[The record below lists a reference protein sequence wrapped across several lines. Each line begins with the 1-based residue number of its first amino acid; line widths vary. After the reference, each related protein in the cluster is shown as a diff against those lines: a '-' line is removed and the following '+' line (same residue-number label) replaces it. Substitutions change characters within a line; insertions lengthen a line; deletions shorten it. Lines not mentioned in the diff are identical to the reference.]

1 MVKKKFGGE
10 KVDVKGV
17 LAPAPAPPKPAGSA
31 WSKGAGAAAEAAPS
45 AAGAAPARGAGTAT
59 ASAPSRAPPAGSA
72 TGAWAKGGPLGLAAT
87 ATSLQAA
94 AKPKFAPASRAPAGY
109 AAPQRPALGQKRDA
123 KASPVFNA
131 ADFPDVEKPKTA
143 ADLAEEAASRKA
155 AKAFPEVSSCAEALV
170 ALCSRA
176 GVTESS
182 DIGRATSGLSWLL
195 NTLTCAS
202 DMSDD
207 DRDKLLKAGAL
218 AIEGVAT
225 DAKGAS
231 AVDEILKGYFQEQQ
245 HKGKNTPQVLEANGL
260 VDALLFGKLALQLE
274 AGSQRQGAI
283 RLRIVRRLQKP
294 TTSSVVQHALAD
306 ALAPLVAA
314 DPDAAEEICQKDFIP
329 DLSSAQE
336 GARRG
341 AALGISAVVK
351 GCGGVPAMK
360 KLGTMEIVKEY
371 AATSGK
377 TSAGK
382 RQAALLLLQ
391 ALAQALGR
399 MFEPFA
405 MVSMPL
411 LLESCSDS
419 SKDVQ
424 VAGRAAAKTVV
435 SQVSSAGV
443 RLMINPV
450 LEGLKDKRWR
460 TQLSAAELLKPIVSE
475 LVASAPKRLLAVVPK
490 AVPLLC
496 EAGAGTRSEL
506 RNAAREVLEQIGAA
520 IDHSAVAALS
530 SDLIAALLEPG
541 DVALARAL
549 DGLLGTVYTTSVSG
563 ASCALICPVV
573 ERAISKGDAEVRRKG
588 ASFVRTLSQWAVD
601 AEELGPYL
609 ATLRPQLE
617 ALLAD
622 PTPAVRDAAAQAI
635 GALAAATS
643 AAPGGDEGAGNVAST
658 LVQKLQ
664 STSEEA
670 EMEGAA
676 QGLAAALAAS
686 EDRAELLEQILKGA
700 RGGHG
705 RVGFLTVMV
714 HLPRAL
720 RDTEG
725 GEDDI
730 ASTLAALS
738 EALSDKDEGIR
749 KAARRGLTAVAE
761 GSRSPEAAAAVAA
774 ALESALRADEPLAR
788 TAAAEL
794 ALVLLAQKTFTPSA
808 APAAWAGLVAAGV
821 VAQSDANAV
830 VRRAADRVWRAAN
843 EAGGGNAGKQL
854 KDLRP
859 LLLERLASDLSGREA
874 AVASAAGRAALN
886 LQGRFEAQK
895 LGVLEDLVPTL
906 RSALEAEEL
915 SIRRSACEG
924 LSEILRDERGQ
935 KVMLRDPSLVVGI
948 KSALLEATARG
959 TEDDGEEPLRKA
971 AAACCVAVPP
981 TMLAEPI
988 VKELCQI
995 QDGLNDEQCKGLERL
1010 VAGMSSSSGS
1020 AAQFLPA
1027 LVTRA
1032 GAPPHNLGQI
1042 SCLTAAAA
1050 AALASLRQVTPELAS
1065 ACVDAAAVLEIDNSE
1080 SGSESSKPGPV
1091 GSAAAAILSRL
1102 DEAGADEFIDAVV
1115 SRVEPTG
1122 QGRVSNHSV
1131 AAARILTACFG
1142 SMQRPPL
1149 QGEALLDAL
1158 VPGVLLT
1165 SPDRACANAYS
1176 LALQGLTSLSGAAS
1190 LCQALA
1196 PCLAAAL
1203 SSNMEGQLAPKALD
1217 ALAPLLQTGAT
1228 HAGQQRRSLAESSV
1242 AIFKRTE
1249 SAHLQGHAVKLAGP
1263 LVRLLGEKPIDA
1275 DLQIA
1280 VVSAMTELLQRT
1292 GTTLRPLVPALQTA
1306 LVRLLEGPAEV
1317 HGVAV
1322 QALGALAPL
1331 VPRADALVKLLC
1343 KPPLKASALAEVVK
1357 AIGGPASLSEEV
1369 SREVKAILDASASQH

>member
-17 LAPAPAPPKPAGSA
+17 LAPAPAAPKKPAGSA
-31 WSKGAGAAAEAAPS
+31 WSKGAGAAAEAS
-45 AAGAAPARGAGTAT
+45 ASAGAGPAPTAAVPKPWAGGAGMAAA
-59 ASAPSRAPPAGSA
+59 ASAPSRAPSAPSGSA

-94 AKPKFAPASRAPAGY
+94 AKPKFAPGPRAPVGY
-109 AAPQRPALGQKRDA
+109 AAPQRPALGQKQ
-123 KASPVFNA
+123 ASPVFNA

-143 ADLAEEAASRKA
+143 AELAEETANRKA
-155 AKAFPEVSSCAEALV
+155 AKAFPEVSNCAEALA

-176 GVTESS
+176 SVTESS

-195 NTLTCAS
+195 NTLTSAS

-207 DRDKLLKAGAL
+207 DRDKLLRAGAL
-218 AIEGVAT
+218 IIEGVAS
-225 DAKGAS
+225 DEASVS

-274 AGSQRQGAI
+274 AGSPRQGAI

-294 TTSSVVQHALAD
+294 ATSPVVQHALAD
-306 ALAPLVAA
+306 ALVPLLAA
-314 DPDAAEEICQKDFIP
+314 DPDAAEAICQKDLIP

-336 GARRG
+336 GTRRG
-341 AALGISAVVK
+341 AALGIAAVVQ
-351 GCGGVPAMK
+351 GSGGVPAMK

-371 AATSGK
+371 ATTSGK
-377 TSAGK
+377 TSASK
-382 RQAALLLLQ
+382 RQAALFLLQ

-399 MFEPFA
+399 TFEPFA
-405 MVSMPL
+405 MASMPL

-419 SKDVQ
+419 AKDVQ
-424 VAGRAAAKTVV
+424 LAGRAAAKTVV

-496 EAGAGTRSEL
+496 DAGAGTRAEL

-530 SDLIAALLEPG
+530 ADLIAALLEPG
-541 DVALARAL
+541 DMALARAL

-622 PTPAVRDAAAQAI
+622 PTPGVRDAAAQAI
-635 GALAAATS
+635 GVLAAATS
-643 AAPGGDEGAGNVAST
+643 ASGGDDEGDVAST

-664 STSEEA
+664 GASEEA

-686 EDRAELLEQILKGA
+686 EDRAELFEQILKGA
-700 RGGHG
+700 RSG
-705 RVGFLTVMV
+705 RIGFLTVLA
-714 HLPRAL
+714 HLPKAL
-720 RDTEG
+720 KDTAG

-730 ASTLAALS
+730 ASTLVVLS
-738 EALSDKDEGIR
+738 EALSNKDEAIR
-749 KAARRGLTAVAE
+749 KAGRRGLTAVAE
-761 GSRSPEAAAAVAA
+761 GSKSPEVATALAA
-774 ALESALRADEPLAR
+774 ALESALRADEPQAR

-794 ALVLLAQKTFTPSA
+794 ALILLAQKTLTPSA
-808 APAAWAGLVAAGV
+808 TPAAWADLVAAAV

-843 EAGGGNAGKQL
+843 EAGGNTGKQL

-859 LLLERLASDLSGREA
+859 LLLERLAADLSGPRATIA
-874 AVASAAGRAALN
+874 AAAGRAALN
-886 LQGRFEAQK
+886 LQERLEK
-895 LGVLEDLVPTL
+895 LGVIEDLVPALRDTL
-906 RSALEAEEL
+906 QAEEL

-924 LSEILRDERGQ
+924 LSEILRDGRAL
-935 KVMLRDPSLVVGI
+935 KVILGDSELVLGI
-948 KSALLEATARG
+948 KGALLKA
-959 TEDDGEEPLRKA
+959 GEGEGAELLRKA
-971 AAACCVAVPP
+971 AACCCAAVPS
-981 TMLAEPI
+981 TLLAEPI
-988 VKELCQI
+988 VEELCQI
-995 QDGLNDEQCKGLERL
+995 EAGLNDEQRKGLERL
-1010 VAGMSSSSGS
+1010 VAGISSSSGS
-1020 AAQFLPA
+1020 SASFLPA
-1027 LVTRA
+1027 FVRRA

-1050 AALASLRQVTPELAS
+1050 AAPASLREVTPDLAS
-1065 ACVDAAAVLEIDNSE
+1065 ACVDAAAVLEISE
-1080 SGSESSKPGPV
+1080 PGPAS
-1091 GSAAAAILSRL
+1091 SAAAAILSQL
-1102 DEAGADEFIDAVV
+1102 DEAGADEFIAALV
-1115 SRVEPTG
+1115 SKLEPTG
-1122 QGRVSNHSV
+1122 KSNQSE
-1131 AAARILTACFG
+1131 AAAHILTACFG
-1142 SMQRPPL
+1142 SMRRPPL
-1149 QGEALLDAL
+1149 QAEALL
-1158 VPGVLLT
+1158 GVLVRGALIG
-1165 SPDRACANAYS
+1165 SPDRAKAYS
-1176 LALQGLTSLSGAAS
+1176 
-1190 LCQALA
+1190 LA

-1203 SSNMEGQLAPKALD
+1203 SRMEGQIAPEAFD
-1217 ALAPLLQTGAT
+1217 ALAPLLQSVA
-1228 HAGQQRRSLAESSV
+1228 HAGQQRRSLAESCV
-1242 AIFKRTE
+1242 GLFQRT
-1249 SAHLQGHAVKLAGP
+1249 ADLDLQGHAVKLAGP
-1263 LVRLLGEKPIDA
+1263 LLRLLGEKDT

-1292 GTTLRPLVPALQTA
+1292 TALRPLVPALQTA

-1317 HGVAV
+1317 HSVVA
-1322 QALGALAPL
+1322 QALGALAPV
-1331 VPRADALVKLLC
+1331 VPRAEALVKLLC
-1343 KPPLKASALAEVVK
+1343 KPPLRASNVSALSEVMK
-1357 AIGGPASLSEEV
+1357 SIGGSASLSAEV
-1369 SREVKAILDASASQH
+1369 SREVKAILDASANQQ

>member
-1 MVKKKFGGE
+1 M
-10 KVDVKGV
+10 
-17 LAPAPAPPKPAGSA
+17 
-31 WSKGAGAAAEAAPS
+31 AAA
-45 AAGAAPARGAGTAT
+45 
-59 ASAPSRAPPAGSA
+59 ASAPSRAPSAPSGSA

-94 AKPKFAPASRAPAGY
+94 AKPKFAPGPRAPVGY
-109 AAPQRPALGQKRDA
+109 AAPQRPALGQKQQ
-123 KASPVFNA
+123 ASPVFNA

-143 ADLAEEAASRKA
+143 AELAEETANRKA
-155 AKAFPEVSSCAEALV
+155 AKAFPEVSNCAEALA

-176 GVTESS
+176 SVTESS

-195 NTLTCAS
+195 NTLTSAS

-207 DRDKLLKAGAL
+207 DRDKLLRAGAL
-218 AIEGVAT
+218 VIEGVAS
-225 DAKGAS
+225 DEAS
-231 AVDEILKGYFQEQQ
+231 LTAVDEILKGYFQEQQ
-245 HKGKNTPQVLEANGL
+245 HKSKNTPQVLEANGL
-260 VDALLFGKLALQLE
+260 VDAFLFGKLALQLE
-274 AGSQRQGAI
+274 AGSPRQGAI

-294 TTSSVVQHALAD
+294 ATSAVVQHALAD
-306 ALAPLVAA
+306 ALVPLLAA
-314 DPDAAEEICQKDFIP
+314 DPDAAEAICQKDLIP

-336 GARRG
+336 GTRRG
-341 AALGISAVVK
+341 AALGIAAVVQ
-351 GCGGVPAMK
+351 GSGGVPAMK

-371 AATSGK
+371 ATTSGK
-377 TSAGK
+377 TSASK
-382 RQAALLLLQ
+382 RQAALFLLQ

-399 MFEPFA
+399 TFEPFA
-405 MVSMPL
+405 MASMPL

-419 SKDVQ
+419 AKDVQ
-424 VAGRAAAKTVV
+424 LAGRAAAKTVV
-435 SQVSSAGV
+435 SQVSSVGV

-496 EAGAGTRSEL
+496 DAGAGTRAEL

-541 DVALARAL
+541 DMALARAL

-635 GALAAATS
+635 GVLAAATS
-643 AAPGGDEGAGNVAST
+643 ASGGDDEGDVAST

-664 STSEEA
+664 GTSEEA

-686 EDRAELLEQILKGA
+686 EDRAELFEQILKGA
-700 RGGHG
+700 RSG
-705 RVGFLTVMV
+705 RIGFLTVMA
-714 HLPRAL
+714 HLPKAL
-720 RDTEG
+720 KDAAG

-730 ASTLAALS
+730 TSTLAVLS
-738 EALSDKDEGIR
+738 EALSDKDEAIR
-749 KAARRGLTAVAE
+749 KAGRRGLTAVAE
-761 GSRSPEAAAAVAA
+761 GSKSPEVATALAA
-774 ALESALRADEPLAR
+774 ALESALRADEPQAR

-794 ALVLLAQKTFTPSA
+794 ALILLAQKTLTPSA
-808 APAAWAGLVAAGV
+808 TPAAWTDLVAAAV

-843 EAGGGNAGKQL
+843 EAGGNTGKQL

-859 LLLERLASDLSGREA
+859 RLLERLAADLSGPRATVA
-874 AVASAAGRAALN
+874 AAAGRAALN
-886 LQGRFEAQK
+886 LQERFEK
-895 LGVLEDLVPTL
+895 LGVIEDLVPAL
-906 RSALEAEEL
+906 RDALQDGEL

-924 LSEILRDERGQ
+924 LSEILRDVRAQ
-935 KVMLRDPSLVVGI
+935 KVILEDSELVLGI
-948 KSALLEATARG
+948 KGALLKAG
-959 TEDDGEEPLRKA
+959 EDEGRKA
-971 AAACCVAVPP
+971 AASCCAGVPS

-988 VKELCQI
+988 VDELCQI
-995 QDGLNDEQCKGLERL
+995 EVGLDDEQRKGLERL
-1010 VAGMSSSSGS
+1010 VAGISGKS
-1020 AAQFLPA
+1020 ASFLPA
-1027 LVTRA
+1027 LVRRA
-1032 GAPPHNLGQI
+1032 SVPPHNLGQI

-1050 AALASLRQVTPELAS
+1050 AAPASLREVTPDLAS
-1065 ACVDAAAVLEIDNSE
+1065 ACVDAAAVLESSE
-1080 SGSESSKPGPV
+1080 PGPAC
-1091 GSAAAAILSRL
+1091 SAAAAILSQL
-1102 DEAGADEFIDAVV
+1102 DEAGADEFIAALV
-1115 SRVEPTG
+1115 SKLELTG
-1122 QGRVSNHSV
+1122 KSNQSE
-1131 AAARILTACFG
+1131 AAAHILTACFG

-1149 QGEALLDAL
+1149 QAEVLLDVLVRGAL
-1158 VPGVLLT
+1158 IG
-1165 SPDRACANAYS
+1165 SPDRSCAKAYS
-1176 LALQGLTSLSGAAS
+1176 LALQGLTGLSGAAS
-1190 LCQALA
+1190 LCQSLA

-1203 SSNMEGQLAPKALD
+1203 SRMEGQIAPEALD
-1217 ALAPLLQTGAT
+1217 ALAPLLQSVA
-1228 HAGQQRRSLAESSV
+1228 HAGQQRRSLAESCV
-1242 AIFKRTE
+1242 GLFQRT
-1249 SAHLQGHAVKLAGP
+1249 ADLDLQGHAVKLAGP
-1263 LVRLLGEKPIDA
+1263 LLRLLGEKDT

-1280 VVSAMTELLQRT
+1280 VVLAMTELLQRT
-1292 GTTLRPLVPALQTA
+1292 TALRPLVPALQTP

-1317 HGVAV
+1317 HSVVA
-1322 QALGALAPL
+1322 QALGALAPV
-1331 VPRADALVKLLC
+1331 VPRAEALVKLLC
-1343 KPPLKASALAEVVK
+1343 KPPLRASNVSALAEVMK
-1357 AIGGPASLSEEV
+1357 SIGESASLSAEV
-1369 SREVKAILDASASQH
+1369 SREVKAILDASANQP

>member
-17 LAPAPAPPKPAGSA
+17 LAPAPAAPKKPAGSA
-31 WSKGAGAAAEAAPS
+31 WSKGAGKAAEASP
-45 AAGAAPARGAGTAT
+45 AGVGPAT
-59 ASAPSRAPPAGSA
+59 ASAPGRAPSAPGSA

-94 AKPKFAPASRAPAGY
+94 AKPKSVPAPRAPVGY
-109 AAPQRPALGQKRDA
+109 AAPQRPALGQKQ
-123 KASPVFNA
+123 ASPVFNA

-143 ADLAEEAASRKA
+143 AELAEETANRKA
-155 AKAFPEVSSCAEALV
+155 AKAFPEVSNCAEALV

-176 GVTESS
+176 SVTESS

-195 NTLTCAS
+195 NTLTSAS

-207 DRDKLLKAGAL
+207 DRDKLLRAGAL
-218 AIEGVAT
+218 VIEGVAS
-225 DAKGAS
+225 DEAGVS

-274 AGSQRQGAI
+274 ARSPRQCAI

-294 TTSSVVQHALAD
+294 TTSAVVQHALAD
-306 ALAPLVAA
+306 ALVPLLAA
-314 DPDAAEEICQKDFIP
+314 DPDAAEAICHKDFVP

-336 GARRG
+336 GTRRG
-341 AALGISAVVK
+341 AALGIAAVVQ
-351 GCGGVPAMK
+351 GSGGVTAMK

-371 AATSGK
+371 ATTSGK
-377 TSAGK
+377 TSASK
-382 RQAALLLLQ
+382 RQAALFLLQ

-399 MFEPFA
+399 TFEPFA
-405 MVSMPL
+405 MASMPL

-419 SKDVQ
+419 AKDVQ
-424 VAGRAAAKTVV
+424 LAGRAAAKTVL
-435 SQVSSAGV
+435 SQVSSVGV

-475 LVASAPKRLLAVVPK
+475 LVQSAPKRLLAVVPK
-490 AVPLLC
+490 AVPLLS
-496 EAGAGTRSEL
+496 EAGAGTRAEL
-506 RNAAREVLEQIGAA
+506 RNAARDVLEQIGAA
-520 IDHSAVAALS
+520 IDHPAVSALS

-541 DVALARAL
+541 DMALARAL

-635 GALAAATS
+635 GVLAAATS
-643 AAPGGDEGAGNVAST
+643 ASGGDEGDVAST

-670 EMEGAA
+670 EMEGAS
-676 QGLAAALAAS
+676 QGLAVALAAS
-686 EDRAELLEQILKGA
+686 EDRAELFEQILQGA
-700 RGGHG
+700 RRGCI
-705 RVGFLTVMV
+705 GFLTVMA
-714 HLPRAL
+714 HLPKAL
-720 RDTEG
+720 KDTAG

-730 ASTLAALS
+730 TSTLVVLS
-738 EALSDKDEGIR
+738 EALSDKDEAIR
-749 KAARRGLTAVAE
+749 KAGRRGLTAVAE
-761 GSRSPEAAAAVAA
+761 GSKSPEVATALAA
-774 ALESALRADEPLAR
+774 ALESALRADEPQAR

-794 ALVLLAQKTFTPSA
+794 AHILLAQKTLTPSA
-808 APAAWAGLVAAGV
+808 TAAAWADLVAAAV

-843 EAGGGNAGKQL
+843 EAGGNTGKQL

-859 LLLERLASDLSGREA
+859 LLLERLAADLSGPRATVA
-874 AVASAAGRAALN
+874 AAAGRAALN
-886 LQGRFEAQK
+886 LQERLEK
-895 LGVLEDLVPTL
+895 LGIIEDLVPPL
-906 RSALEAEEL
+906 RDALQDEEL
-915 SIRRSACEG
+915 SIRRSACQG
-924 LSEILRDERGQ
+924 LSEILRDERAQ
-935 KVMLRDPSLVVGI
+935 KLILRDAELVLGI
-948 KSALLEATARG
+948 KSALLKAG
-959 TEDDGEEPLRKA
+959 DDESAEPLRKT
-971 AAACCVAVPP
+971 AAACCAAVPS

-988 VKELCQI
+988 VEELCQMEV
-995 QDGLNDEQCKGLERL
+995 GLNDEQRKGLERL
-1010 VAGMSSSSGS
+1010 VAGTS
-1020 AAQFLPA
+1020 ASFLSA
-1027 LVTRA
+1027 LVRLA

-1050 AALASLRQVTPELAS
+1050 AAPASLREVTPDLAF
-1065 ACVDAAAVLEIDNSE
+1065 ACVDAAAVLESSE
-1080 SGSESSKPGPV
+1080 PGPAS
-1091 GSAAAAILSRL
+1091 SAAAAILSQL
-1102 DEAGADEFIDAVV
+1102 DQGGADEFIAALV
-1115 SRVEPTG
+1115 SRIEPTE
-1122 QGRVSNHSV
+1122 QGRKSNQSE
-1131 AAARILTACFG
+1131 AAAHILTACFG

-1149 QGEALLDAL
+1149 QAEALLDVLVRGAL
-1158 VPGVLLT
+1158 IA
-1165 SPDRACANAYS
+1165 SPDRSCVKAYS
-1176 LALQGLTSLSGAAS
+1176 LALRGLTGLSGAAS
-1190 LCQALA
+1190 LCQSLA

-1203 SSNMEGQLAPKALD
+1203 SRMEGQIAPEALD
-1217 ALAPLLQTGAT
+1217 ALAPLLQCVT
-1228 HAGQQRRSLAESSV
+1228 HAGQHRRSLAESCV
-1242 AIFKRTE
+1242 GLFQRT
-1249 SAHLQGHAVKLAGP
+1249 ADLDLQGHAVKLAGP
-1263 LVRLLGEKPIDA
+1263 LLRLLGEKDT

-1292 GTTLRPLVPALQTA
+1292 TAVRPLVPALQTA
-1306 LVRLLEGPAEV
+1306 LVRLLEGPAELHSV
-1317 HGVAV
+1317 VA
-1322 QALGALAPL
+1322 QALGALAPV
-1331 VPRADALVKLLC
+1331 VPRAEGLVKLLC
-1343 KPPLKASALAEVVK
+1343 KPPSRASNVSALAEVMK
-1357 AIGGPASLSEEV
+1357 AIGGPGSLSAEV
-1369 SREVKAILDASASQH
+1369 SREVKAILDASANQQ